1 VRLRKFALNRSV
13 VLEFTECWRA
23 LAALHDHLAA
33 AHFATVCAVLAR
45 LLAAAPVIRV
55 PISVEGRHTDERHR

>member
-1 VRLRKFALNRSV
+1 VRKFALNRSV

-33 AHFATVCAVLAR
+33 AHFATVGSVLAG
-45 LLAAAPVIRV
+45 LLAAAPAIRV
-55 PISVEGRHTDERHR
+55 LTSVERRHTDERQR